1 VQIFVYTGAVMMLF
15 LFVLML
21 VGVDASDSLVETLRG
36 QRVAALVLSL
46 GFAGLL
52 IAGIGN
58 ALVQVPDR
66 GLTQANSDGNPTGLA
81 HIVFTRYV
89 FAFEVTSALLITA
102 ALGAMVLTHRE
113 RLTPRQTQRQLM
125 QERVRA
131 NQQVAPMPSPGVY
144 ARHNAV
150 DVPALQPDGTPAPES
165 LPRLVAG
172 PPPPGRRVAT
182 PAALTQGDPL
192 DGDRE

>member
-1 VQIFVYTGAVMMLF
+1 
-15 LFVLML
+15 
-21 VGVDASDSLVETLRG
+21 
-36 QRVAALVLSL
+36 
-46 GFAGLL
+46 LL

-58 ALVQVPDR
+58 ALVQVPDK
-66 GLTQANSDGNPTGLA
+66 GLAKPNSDGNPTGLA
-81 HIVFTRYV
+81 QIIFTRYV

-113 RLTPRQTQRQLM
+113 RLMPKQTQRQLM

-165 LPRLVAG
+165 LPGLLAG
-172 PPPPGRRVAT
+172 PPPPGRRIAT
-182 PAALTQGDPL
+182 PAAITQGEPL